1 MRNFKEKNEDLTIE
15 NRDLNLR
22 KRQQELALERMNEEY
37 KSLYEHI
44 HLDVRKSARGI
55 TIKELEL
62 SNSLTNI
69 HNRNFEAAISNLR
82 NSLQE
87 KN

>member
-44 HLDVRKSARGI
+44 HLDVRKSTRVI

-69 HNRNFEAAISNLR
+69 HNKNFEVAISNLR